1 MHMGPTDNPLHVSK
15 RSGVVIHAFFIF
27 YAALCIL
34 PLILVLSIS
43 LSDETTVIANGY
55 RFIPETF
62 SVSAYEFLFK
72 DMDQIIRSYGVSIF
86 VTVVGTIISV
96 ALTACYAYPLSR
108 SDLPYRGF
116 FAFFIFFTMLFNGGL
131 VPWYLVYVNL
141 LDLKNTIWVLIMP
154 MLMSPFF
161 VLVMRTFFSS
171 SIPMSI
177 LESARVDGA
186 GEFRTFVRIVLPLS
200 LPVLATVALFSTLNY
215 WNDWYLSMIFISDNK
230 TISLQYLMYRTLL
243 DIQYLTSNSNVASQI
258 SSQGGML
265 DLPNKTLQMAMA
277 VVGIGPIVL
286 AYPFFQRYFIKGLTV
301 GAVKG

>member
-1 MHMGPTDNPLHVSK
+1 MGPTRNPLHVSK
-15 RSGVVIHAFFIF
+15 RSEVVIHAFFIF

-86 VTVVGTIISV
+86 VTVVGTLISV

-161 VLVMRTFFSS
+161 VLIMRTFFAS

>member
-1 MHMGPTDNPLHVSK
+1 MGPTGNPLHVSK

-86 VTVVGTIISV
+86 VTVIGTIISV

-141 LDLKNTIWVLIMP
+141 LDLKNTMWVLIMP

>member
-1 MHMGPTDNPLHVSK
+1 MSSSKALHISGRSK
-15 RSGVVIHAFFIF
+15 MVIHAFFIF
-27 YAALCIL
+27 YAAICIL
-34 PLILVLSIS
+34 PLVLVLSIS

-55 RFIPETF
+55 KFIPEQF
-62 SVSAYEFLFK
+62 SISAYDFLFK
-72 DMDQIIRSYGVSIF
+72 DMEQIVRSYGVSIF
-86 VTVVGTIISV
+86 VTVVGTVISV
-96 ALTACYAYPLSR
+96 ALTAFYAYPLSR
-108 SDLPYRGF
+108 RDLPYKGF

-141 LDLKNTIWVLIMP
+141 LDLKNTLGVLIMP

-161 VLVMRTFFSS
+161 VLVMRTFFAN
-171 SIPMSI
+171 SIPVSI

-186 GEFRTFVRIVLPLS
+186 GELRTFIRIVLPLS